1 MTSTRD
7 IRRLRGAPGG
17 RSARAGLNAQAGW
30 VAAALVLAGC
40 VGACG
45 EAALDDAAEAPPPS
59 DLSAL
64 ADRFWDAYLAW
75 NPLQATYL
83 GAHRLDDRVR
93 DISPAG
99 RNNRTREV
107 RAFVD
112 ALAAIDFASLPPEER
127 LTWLALDHQLRGEIA
142 RQTCDLEVWVVDHR
156 EGFQLDFL
164 NIVGAQPLE
173 TPVDGERMIRRWN
186 AFADYIDDHISN
198 LRTGLETGRV
208 AARASVNRTI
218 IQLDA
223 LLERPVEEWPIYAPA
238 GTRLDSWP
246 EGTRHDFRAG
256 IREAASERIRPAY
269 ARLRD
274 FLRDE
279 LYPHSRAGER
289 IGLSSLPGG
298 AACYEALIR
307 DLTTLDLTPRQI
319 HERGLAELEA
329 IHAELRAL
337 GSEVFGTSDLAE
349 IQARLRSDPEMFF
362 RWPGEIVQMAEEA
375 YARASVAMP
384 EWFGTRP
391 RTPMVI
397 RPIPLYEAPHSVL
410 AYYREPAPD
419 GTRPGTYYVNTYRPE
434 IRPRYQA
441 DVLSFHEAIPGH
453 HLQTAIAQEV
463 TDLPEFR
470 KHLGSV
476 AFVEGWALYA
486 ERLADEMGLY
496 ADDLSRIG
504 LASYDAWR
512 ASRLVVDTGIH
523 AFGWTREQAIDFVR
537 DNTLLAAVN
546 IENEVDRYITSP
558 AQALAYKLGQLEI
571 SRLREKSEARLGAAF
586 SVAEFHDRVLENGA
600 LSLPALGDAIN
611 RWLEELQEADE
622 Q

>member
-7 IRRLRGAPGG
+7 SNLPGG
-17 RSARAGLNAQAGW
+17 LSGLLA
-30 VAAALVLAGC
+30 VLVLAAG
-40 VGACG
+40 GATACG
-45 EAALDDAAEAPPPS
+45 EGSAEPPEEPVPS

-83 GAHRLDDRVR
+83 GANRLNDRVR
-93 DISPAG
+93 DISPSG
-99 RNNRTREV
+99 RNNRRREV
-107 RAFVD
+107 GALVD
-112 ALAAIDFASLPPEER
+112 ALAAIDFPTLPPDER

-142 RQTCDLEVWVVDHR
+142 QQTCDLEVWVVDHR

-164 NIVGAQPLE
+164 NVVGAQPLE

-186 AFADYIDDHISN
+186 AYADYIDDYISN

-218 IQLDA
+218 VQLDA

-238 GTRLDSWP
+238 GTRLDAWP

-256 IREAASERIRPAY
+256 IREAATERIRPAY

-279 LYPHSRAGER
+279 LYPDSRTDGD

-298 AACYEALIR
+298 RACYEALIR
-307 DLTTLDLTPRQI
+307 DLTTLELTPDEI
-319 HERGLAELEA
+319 HHQGLAELEA
-329 IHAELRAL
+329 IHEELRAL
-337 GSEVFGTSDLAE
+337 GAKVLGTSDLAE

-375 YARASVAMP
+375 YARAAVVMP
-384 EWFGTRP
+384 DWFGTPP
-391 RTPMVI
+391 RTGMVI
-397 RPIPLYEAPHSVL
+397 RPIPLYEAPQSVL

-419 GTRPGTYYVNTYRPE
+419 GSRPGTYFINTYRPE

-463 TDLPEFR
+463 EGLPEFR

-496 ADDLSRIG
+496 TDDLSRIG

-523 AFGWTREQAIDFVR
+523 AFRWTREQAIDFVR
-537 DNTLLAAVN
+537 ENTLLAEVN

-558 AQALAYKLGQLEI
+558 AQALTYKLGQLEI
-571 SRLREKSEARLGAAF
+571 LKLRAKAEARLGDAF
-586 SVAEFHDRVLENGA
+586 SIAEFHDRVLENGA
-600 LSLPALGDAIN
+600 LSLPALGDAIDS
-611 RWLEELQEADE
+611 WLEEADG
-622 Q
+622 

>member
-7 IRRLRGAPGG
+7 IGRTRGEAAG
-17 RSARAGLNAQAGW
+17 RHMTADRNASAGW
-30 VAAALVLAGC
+30 VAAVLLLAAG

-45 EAALDDAAEAPPPS
+45 EAAVDDDAEVPVPS

-83 GAHRLDDRVR
+83 GANRLNDRVR
-93 DISPAG
+93 DISPSG
-99 RNNRTREV
+99 RNSRRREV
-107 RAFVD
+107 RALSD
-112 ALAAIDFASLPPEER
+112 ALAAIDFAALAPDER
-127 LTWLALDHQLRGEIA
+127 LTWLALDHQLRGELA

-164 NIVGAQPLE
+164 NVVGAQPLD

-198 LRTGLETGRV
+198 LRAGLETGRV
-208 AARASVNRTI
+208 AARESVNRTI
-218 IQLDA
+218 VQLDA

-238 GTRLDSWP
+238 GTRLDAWS

-256 IREAASERIRPAY
+256 IREAASERIQPAY

-279 LYPHSRAGER
+279 LYPHARTGEEV
-289 IGLSSLPGG
+289 GLASLPGG
-298 AACYEALIR
+298 VACYEALIR
-307 DLTTLDLTPRQI
+307 DMTTLDLAPEEI
-319 HERGLAELEA
+319 HARGLVELKTVHDEM
-329 IHAELRAL
+329 RTL
-337 GSEVFGTSDLAE
+337 GAKVFGTSDLAE
-349 IQARLRSDPEMFF
+349 IQARLRRDPEMFF
-362 RWPGEIVQMAEEA
+362 RWPGEIVQLAEEA
-375 YARASVAMP
+375 YARASVAMAD
-384 EWFGTRP
+384 WFGTLP
-391 RTPMVI
+391 QTEMVI
-397 RPIPLYEAPHSVL
+397 RPIPLYEAPQSAL

-463 TDLPEFR
+463 VDLPEFR

-476 AFVEGWALYA
+476 AFAEGWALYA

-496 ADDLSRIG
+496 LDDLSRIG

-523 AFGWTREQAIDFVR
+523 AFGWSREKAIRFLR
-537 DNTLLAAVN
+537 DNTLLAEVN
-546 IENEVDRYITSP
+546 IGNEVDRYITSP
-558 AQALAYKLGQLEI
+558 AQALTYKLGQIEI
-571 SRLREKSEARLGAAF
+571 SRLRSKAEAHLGAEF

-600 LSLPALGDAIN
+600 LSLPALADVID
-611 RWLEELQEADE
+611 RWLEEAAGE
-622 Q
+622 

>member
-7 IRRLRGAPGG
+7 SNLPGG
-17 RSARAGLNAQAGW
+17 LSGLLA
-30 VAAALVLAGC
+30 VLVLAAG
-40 VGACG
+40 GATACG
-45 EAALDDAAEAPPPS
+45 EGSAEPPEEPVPS

-83 GAHRLDDRVR
+83 GANRLNDRVR
-93 DISPAG
+93 DISPSG
-99 RNNRTREV
+99 RNNRRREV
-107 RAFVD
+107 GALVD
-112 ALAAIDFASLPPEER
+112 ALAAIDFPTLPPDER
-127 LTWLALDHQLRGEIA
+127 LTWLALDHQLRGEVA
-142 RQTCDLEVWVVDHR
+142 QQTCDLEVWVVDHR

-164 NIVGAQPLE
+164 NVVGAQPLE

-186 AFADYIDDHISN
+186 AYADYIDDYISN

-208 AARASVNRTI
+208 AARSSVNRTI
-218 IQLDA
+218 VQLDA

-238 GTRLDSWP
+238 GTRLDAWP

-256 IREAASERIRPAY
+256 IREAATERIRPAY

-279 LYPHSRAGER
+279 LYPDSRTDGD

-298 AACYEALIR
+298 RACYEALIR
-307 DLTTLDLTPRQI
+307 DLTTLDLTPDEI
-319 HERGLAELEA
+319 HHQGLAELEA
-329 IHAELRAL
+329 IHEELSTL
-337 GSEVFGTSDLAE
+337 GAKVLGTSDLAE

-375 YARASVAMP
+375 YARAAVVMP
-384 EWFGTRP
+384 DWFGTPP
-391 RTPMVI
+391 RTGMVI
-397 RPIPLYEAPHSVL
+397 RPIPLYEAPQSVL

-419 GTRPGTYYVNTYRPE
+419 GSRPGTYFINTYRPE

-463 TDLPEFR
+463 EGLPEFR

-496 ADDLSRIG
+496 TDDLSRIG

-523 AFGWTREQAIDFVR
+523 AFRWTREQAIDFVR
-537 DNTLLAAVN
+537 ENTLLAEVN

-558 AQALAYKLGQLEI
+558 AQALTYKLGQLEI
-571 SRLREKSEARLGAAF
+571 LKLRAKAEARLGDAF
-586 SVAEFHDRVLENGA
+586 SIAEFHDRVLENGA
-600 LSLPALGDAIN
+600 LSLPALGDAIDS
-611 RWLEELQEADE
+611 WLEEADG
-622 Q
+622 

>member
-1 MTSTRD
+1 MTSTRN
-7 IRRLRGAPGG
+7 IGRLPGG
-17 RSARAGLNAQAGW
+17 LPGLLAM
-30 VAAALVLAGC
+30 LVLLAGG
-40 VGACG
+40 VTACG
-45 EAALDDAAEAPPPS
+45 EGAADTAEAPVQS
-59 DLSAL
+59 DLAAL

-93 DISPAG
+93 DISPSG
-99 RNNRTREV
+99 RDNRRREV
-107 RAFVD
+107 RALVD
-112 ALAAIDFASLPPEER
+112 ALAAIDFSSLPPDER
-127 LTWLALDHQLRGEIA
+127 LTHLALDHQLRGEIA
-142 RQTCDLEVWVVDHR
+142 QQMCDLEVWVVDHR

-164 NIVGAQPLE
+164 NIVGAQPLD

-186 AFADYIDDHISN
+186 AFADYIDDYISN

-218 IQLDA
+218 VQLDA
-223 LLERPVEEWPIYAPA
+223 LLGRPVQEWPIYAPA
-238 GTRLDSWP
+238 GTRLDAWP
-246 EGTRHDFRAG
+246 EGTRHDFRDG
-256 IREAASERIRPAY
+256 IREAATERIRPAY

-279 LYPHSRAGER
+279 LYPHSRASGK

-298 AACYEALIR
+298 RACYEALIR
-307 DLTTLDLTPRQI
+307 DLTTLDLSPDDI
-319 HERGLAELEA
+319 HHQGLAELEG
-329 IHAELRAL
+329 IHQELRAL
-337 GSEVFGTSDLAE
+337 GSRVLGTSGLAE

-362 RWPGEIVQMAEEA
+362 RWPGEIVQMADEA
-375 YARASVAMP
+375 YARAAVAMP
-384 EWFGTRP
+384 DWFGTPP
-391 RTPMVI
+391 RTQMVI
-397 RPIPLYEAPHSVL
+397 RPIPLYEAPQSVL

-419 GTRPGTYYVNTYRPE
+419 GSRPGTYYVNTYRPE

-463 TDLPEFR
+463 EGLPEFR

-496 ADDLSRIG
+496 TDDLSRIG

-523 AFGWTREQAIDFVR
+523 AFGWTREQAIEFVR
-537 DNTLLAAVN
+537 ENTLLAEVN

-571 SRLREKSEARLGAAF
+571 SRLRAKAEAELGEAF
-586 SVAEFHDRVLENGA
+586 SIAEFHDRVLENGA
-600 LSLPALGDAIN
+600 LSLPALGEAIDS
-611 RWLEELQEADE
+611 WLAEPRD
-622 Q
+622 

>member
-7 IRRLRGAPGG
+7 RNRLPGG
-17 RSARAGLNAQAGW
+17 AAGRAAVLILMAGGIAACERGSAETA
-30 VAAALVLAGC
+30 
-40 VGACG
+40 
-45 EAALDDAAEAPPPS
+45 DTAPSS

-64 ADRFWDAYLAW
+64 SDRFWDAYLSW

-83 GAHRLDDRVR
+83 GEHRLSDRVR
-93 DISPAG
+93 DISPSG
-99 RNNRTREV
+99 RNNRRREV
-107 RAFVD
+107 RALAD
-112 ALAAIDFASLPPEER
+112 ALAAIDLASLPPGNR
-127 LTWLALDHQLRGEIA
+127 LTHLALDHQLSAEVA
-142 RQTCDLEVWVVDHR
+142 EQTCDLEVWVVDHR

-186 AFADYIDDHISN
+186 AFADYIDDYISN

-208 AARASVNRTI
+208 AARPSVNRTI
-218 IQLDA
+218 VQLEA

-238 GTRLDSWP
+238 GTRLDAWP

-256 IREAASERIRPAY
+256 IREAASERIQPAY

-279 LYPHSRAGER
+279 LYPHSRTGAEV
-289 IGLSSLPGG
+289 GLSSLPGG
-298 AACYEALIR
+298 SDCYEAMIR
-307 DLTTLDLTPRQI
+307 TFTTLDLTPAEI
-319 HERGLAELEA
+319 HARGLAELEKV
-329 IHAELRAL
+329 HEELRTLGREAL
-337 GSEVFGTSDLAE
+337 GAADLKE
-349 IQARLRSDPEMFF
+349 LQQRLRSDPEMYF
-362 RWPGEIVQMAEEA
+362 RWPGEIVQQAEEA
-375 YARASVAMP
+375 YQRAALVMP
-384 EWFGTRP
+384 DWFGTP
-391 RTPMVI
+391 PQTEMVI
-397 RPIPLYEAPHSVL
+397 RPIPLYEAPQSQL

-419 GTRPGTYYVNTYRPE
+419 GSRPGTYYVNTYRPE

-453 HLQTAIAQEV
+453 HLQTSIAQEV
-463 TDLPEFR
+463 EGLPEFR
-470 KHLGSV
+470 KHLGSI
-476 AFVEGWALYA
+476 AFVEGWGLYA

-523 AFGWTREQAIDFVR
+523 AFGWTREEAVDFVR
-537 DNTLLAAVN
+537 ENTLLAEVN

-558 AQALAYKLGQLEI
+558 AQALTYKLGQLEI
-571 SRLREKSEARLGAAF
+571 SRLRREAEARLGEAF
-586 SVAEFHDRVLENGA
+586 SIAEFHDRVLENGA
-600 LSLPALGDAIN
+600 LSLPALGDAIES
-611 RWLEELQEADE
+611 WLAETAS
-622 Q
+622 

>member
-7 IRRLRGAPGG
+7 IGRLPGG
-17 RSARAGLNAQAGW
+17 LPGRVAVLILAAG
-30 VAAALVLAGC
+30 AAAG
-40 VGACG
+40 CG
-45 EAALDDAAEAPPPS
+45 EGAANAPEGPVPS

-83 GAHRLDDRVR
+83 GANRLNDRVR
-93 DISPAG
+93 DISPSG
-99 RNNRTREV
+99 RNNHRREV
-107 RAFVD
+107 RALVD
-112 ALAAIDFASLPPEER
+112 ALAAIDFASLPADER
-127 LTWLALDHQLRGEIA
+127 LTYLALDHQLRGEIA

-164 NIVGAQPLE
+164 NVVGAQPLE

-186 AFADYIDDHISN
+186 AYADYIDDYISN

-218 IQLDA
+218 VQLDA

-238 GTRLDSWP
+238 GTRLDEWP

-256 IREAASERIRPAY
+256 IREAATERIRPAY

-279 LYPHSRAGER
+279 LYPHSRTGDQ
-289 IGLSSLPGG
+289 IGLASLPGG
-298 AACYEALIR
+298 TACYEALIR
-307 DLTTLDLTPRQI
+307 DLTTLDLTPGEI
-319 HERGLAELEA
+319 HDQGLAELEA
-329 IHAELRAL
+329 IHEELRAL
-337 GSEVFGTSDLAE
+337 GAKVLGTSDLAE

-375 YARASVAMP
+375 YARAAVAMP
-384 EWFGTRP
+384 DWFGTPP
-391 RTPMVI
+391 RTEMVI
-397 RPIPLYEAPHSVL
+397 RPIPLYEAPQSVL

-419 GTRPGTYYVNTYRPE
+419 GSRPGTYFVNTYRPE

-463 TDLPEFR
+463 GGLPEFR

-496 ADDLSRIG
+496 TDDLSRIG

-523 AFGWTREQAIDFVR
+523 AFGWSREEAIGFVR
-537 DNTLLAAVN
+537 DNTLLAEVN

-558 AQALAYKLGQLEI
+558 AQALTYKLGQLEI
-571 SRLREKSEARLGAAF
+571 LKLRAKAERRLGDAF
-586 SVAEFHDRVLENGA
+586 LIAEFHDRVLENGA
-600 LSLPALGDAIN
+600 LSLPALGDAIDS
-611 RWLEELQEADE
+611 WLEEADG
-622 Q
+622 